1 MSNYRPLS
9 SIGYATLA
17 GPFPRRSPQGLAE
30 PVAHPGLR
38 LRVNTRCS
46 AALIA
51 FASGFA
57 AVALRVPAAWAATPP
72 EVRLY
77 IPDGEPVAGVSTEVE
92 VAVAV
97 DGRPAERASV
107 ELAAVAGT
115 VGLGAPAG
123 EGRWRWPY
131 TPGTDKDTLRVR
143 VDGGEWTAMGVA
155 PSALS
160 KGRLAAAPAIEAAVG
175 EPLVFRFPLLA
186 PVSPSELVVRASEGT
201 LAVEA
206 DTRELRVTVTP
217 GPDRGARVIAVGVAD
232 RGQPGGGAVF
242 GVARL
247 RAKQSAALNVG
258 VGSTVQI
265 KVGRRTYGPFA
276 ADATG
281 VAHVSFEVL
290 PGETRFDISAADDL
304 GNTQK
309 VQSPLPANLA
319 PVIVGVDLATGR
331 LAGARLSLGVWT
343 AAGLPWSGD
352 GPTCRGPTGEV
363 LAVRP
368 AGVGAWQVNA
378 ALPPDS
384 LASAFD
390 LRVDCAVGESAARF
404 RIPLADVLPARVEL
418 RAYPDTVSTDFPV
431 AQVQALLLDARGDR
445 LPPDGLTLNALLG
458 QLESGVEDGALRAD
472 YQGDAAVAFG
482 KDTIRAEW
490 RAPSGTGATWDL
502 DLRAAAVPGG
512 VEVRARALDAL
523 GRPLGGVAVHGTLE
537 GDAWTAVTGVNGWA
551 ATVVGRPAGGVWL
564 LRGEA
569 SGIARSTAI
578 FAAGSASLPDLQAP
592 DLASELVLPIQS
604 GRVRRVQLDVS
615 PRPLVTGAGV
625 HGRVTVRLF
634 DGVGAPVRDEPVTV
648 TATAGT
654 IVQGA
659 ILPDGTVEAWYTP
672 PQGALAGVV
681 TITAATTSSTVD
693 TELELVPRPVTGSFG
708 LDVGWVSN
716 LGSISSPTFA
726 VTMENAL
733 PFLPDPVSQLLR
745 ARLSVGTHALS
756 TQLVDPVSG
765 LEADVSAR
773 FVPVS
778 LGMVAESRVGK
789 RTLEVGLSGVLAPYG
804 LSTAFDSRTALV
816 GSGLASPG
824 LQLHAG
830 AAYRAGISEI
840 YGEARY
846 LFLNSPAGRVSFEGS
861 VGGVSLSAGYRV
873 LY

>member
-1 MSNYRPLS
+1 M
-9 SIGYATLA
+9 
-17 GPFPRRSPQGLAE
+17 GLHA
-30 PVAHPGLR
+30 
-38 LRVNTRCS
+38 
-46 AALIA
+46 
-51 FASGFA
+51 
-57 AVALRVPAAWAATPP
+57 PAAWASPAP

-77 IPDGEPVAGVSTEVE
+77 VPDGEPAAGVSTEVE

-97 DGRPAERASV
+97 DGRPAERAAV
-107 ELAAVAGT
+107 ELAATSGS

-123 EGRWRWPY
+123 PGRWRWPY
-131 TPGTDKDTLRVR
+131 TPGTEKDTLRVR
-143 VDGGEWTAMGVA
+143 VDGGEWTAIGVT
-155 PSALS
+155 PSAVS
-160 KGRLAAAPAIEAAVG
+160 RGRLAAAPAVEAAVG
-175 EPLVFRFPLLA
+175 EPVVLRFPLLA
-186 PVSPSELVVRASEGT
+186 PVSPRELVVRASEGA

-206 DTRELRVTVTP
+206 DARELRVTVTP

-232 RGQPGGGAVF
+232 RGQPGGGAVY
-242 GVARL
+242 GIARL

-265 KVGRRTYGPFA
+265 KVGRRSYGPFA
-276 ADATG
+276 ADPTG
-281 VAHVSFEVL
+281 VAHVTFEVL

-343 AAGLPWSGD
+343 ASGAPWTDAGPS
-352 GPTCRGPTGEV
+352 CRGPTGE
-363 LAVRP
+363 LLPVRP
-368 AGVGAWQVNA
+368 AGAGAWQVSA

-390 LRVDCAVGESAARF
+390 LRVDCAVAESSARF
-404 RIPLADVLPARVEL
+404 RIPLADVVPARVEL

-431 AQVQALLLDARGDR
+431 AQLQALLLDARGDR
-445 LPPDGLTLNALLG
+445 LAPDGLALSALLG
-458 QLESGVEDGALRAD
+458 KVESAVEDGALRAD
-472 YQGDAAVAFG
+472 YQGDAAVGFG

-490 RAPSGTGATWDL
+490 RAPPGSGATWDV

-512 VEVRARALDAL
+512 VEVRARALDAA
-523 GRPLGGVAVHGTLE
+523 GRPLAGVAVHGTLE
-537 GDAWTAVTGVNGWA
+537 GDPWNGVTGANGWA
-551 ATVVGRPAGGVWL
+551 ATVLGRPAGGVWL

-569 SGIARSTAI
+569 PGVVRSTGI
-578 FAAGSASLPDLQAP
+578 FAAGQAALPDLQAP
-592 DLASELVLPIQS
+592 DLAAELVLPIQS

-615 PRPLVTGAGV
+615 PRPLVTGTGV
-625 HGRVTVRLF
+625 QGRVTVRLF

-659 ILPDGTVEAWYTP
+659 VLPDGTVEAWYTP

-681 TITAATTSSTVD
+681 TITAATASSTVD
-693 TELELVPRPVTGSFG
+693 TELELVPRPVNGSFG
-708 LDVGWVSN
+708 LDIGWVSN
-716 LGSISSPTFA
+716 LGSISSPAFS
-726 VTMENAL
+726 VTLENAL
-733 PFLPDPVSQLLR
+733 PFLPDPVSHLLR
-745 ARLSVGTHALS
+745 GRLSVGTHAI
-756 TQLVDPVSG
+756 TTTLVDPGSG

-804 LSTAFDSRTALV
+804 LSTAFDGRTALV

-830 AAYRAGISEI
+830 GAYRAGISEI

-846 LFLNSPAGRVSFEGS
+846 LFLNSSAGRVSFEGS
-861 VGGVSLSAGYRV
+861 VGGVSVSAGYRV